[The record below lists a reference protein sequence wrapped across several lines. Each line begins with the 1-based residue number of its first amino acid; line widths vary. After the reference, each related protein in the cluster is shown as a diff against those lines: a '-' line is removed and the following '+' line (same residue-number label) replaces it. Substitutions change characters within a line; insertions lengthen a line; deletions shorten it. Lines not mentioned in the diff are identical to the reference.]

1 MIVIRWQIVP
11 FRDRVR
17 RGGVVGVSVL
27 LADPGPLARSVV
39 AGRQPTGARFVK
51 RPREQPGVAAVTL
64 KDDTRALRL
73 KYDLSVDEIALDAIS
88 YDLRSCRGTAFPKS
102 HREGEVS

>member
-17 RGGVVGVSVL
+17 RGGVVGVSVP

-39 AGRQPTGARFVK
+39 AGRQPTGVRFAT

-64 KDDTRALRL
+64 KDYARASRL

-88 YDLRSCRGTAFPKS
+88 YGLRSCLGTACQKS
-102 HREGEVS
+102 EGEVS